1 MHSVGS
7 FRMPPVLVRSR
18 SRLLRLSAQRP
29 MVMFPC
35 RGSRP
40 MQAGS
45 LSFFRKRPQGCR
57 LISINSP
64 PGARLCGDSEFRQ
77 HPQGPCRR
85 LETLCRLGPTLKPFF
100 PSAKPPSASTLPR
113 ASVGLLNLE
122 TFCFPGEIAEL
133 AESRSETAQGGR
145 RCILLRKSDAAH
157 RDFAS
162 IEVVAVRYAPNAA
175 VFRNI
180 ACTSALRRC
189 NIYKAQ
195 DRRQRHGSRYS
206 SLASRHPTAN
216 RHSPCPPHA
225 IGGAHVH
232 VHDGPGRRGHS
243 G

>member
-122 TFCFPGEIAEL
+122 TFCFPDEIAEL
-133 AESRSETAQGGR
+133 AESRSETAQGADDASSCGSRTQRTGTSPVSRLLQYGTR
-145 RCILLRKSDAAH
+145 RTRPFSGTLHA
-157 RDFAS
+157 
-162 IEVVAVRYAPNAA
+162 
-175 VFRNI
+175 
-180 ACTSALRRC
+180 
-189 NIYKAQ
+189 
-195 DRRQRHGSRYS
+195 RQR
-206 SLASRHPTAN
+206 
-216 RHSPCPPHA
+216 
-225 IGGAHVH
+225 
-232 VHDGPGRRGHS
+232 
-243 G
+243 